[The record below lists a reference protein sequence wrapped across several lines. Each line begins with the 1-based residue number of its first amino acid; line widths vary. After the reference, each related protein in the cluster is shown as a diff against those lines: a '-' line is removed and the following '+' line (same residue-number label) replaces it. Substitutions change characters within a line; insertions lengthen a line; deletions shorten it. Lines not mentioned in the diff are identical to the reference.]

1 MHQHAPALAPHSNDV
16 PQRAQ
21 ARRWSGNVES
31 VGAMLALSGV
41 IARKINH
48 AGMTVLRQHM
58 YCVVPLSSHF
68 LSELRGMAAAA
79 ISAYD
84 TWSLLAAFVA

>member
-31 VGAMLALSGV
+31 AGARLMLALSGV
-41 IARKINH
+41 IAREINH
-48 AGMTVLRQHM
+48 VGMTVLRQHL
-58 YCVVPLSSHF
+58 YPASVLS
-68 LSELRGMAAAA
+68 
-79 ISAYD
+79 
-84 TWSLLAAFVA
+84 